1 MPLQLL
7 KTNNL
12 HWCKKLNL
20 ISFAKQFIHY
30 SHLHFQQKLVKGHIA
45 HQSDLPQLRY
55 YILPAKNAFS
65 VTKYIKIRFL

>member
-7 KTNNL
+7 KTTNL
-12 HWCKKLNL
+12 HWRKELNL
-20 ISFAKQFIHY
+20 ISSAKQFIQY

-55 YILPAKNAFS
+55 YILPEKKCICSN
-65 VTKYIKIRFL
+65 KIR